1 MGEPGTKEILNL
13 VHVIKIRDLEPSETV
28 ARELALF
35 KISCQDGD
43 ARAQVMQFTEI
54 FRGKTVDVSKRSVT
68 VDVRRSDDAFVLG
81 GEAVERLRE
90 RVGRALVEAWRG
102 GGVVAAITVPV
113 GPDLDLSAV
122 VLAARRPEDRFACL
136 EQPERDGQVLA
147 TLGQAE
153 VIESRGANRFA
164 EVAARARELGRT
176 AVVDDPATDPDRPP
190 ASGPVFV
197 GGFAFAHDGG
207 SSPEWSGLA
216 PACLV
221 LPEVALS
228 RQDGEAR
235 MTLTAVVQPDD
246 DCKDVVERLV
256 QRAED
261 LKTTSIPLLDPDPVR
276 RTRVASAA
284 PPSHY
289 EQAVERAVERI
300 RSGELEKIVLARE
313 VRAHAPSPHDPGAV
327 LGALRELFPACYCW
341 CVGTPDAAFVGASPE
356 LLVRRDGQRASTV
369 ALAGT
374 TRRSADPAVDDHLGE
389 QLLGSA
395 KNRDEQAIV
404 ARRIELTLAPVSLWV
419 AAAAD
424 PVLVKVHNVQHL
436 ATPIRAQLA
445 DPVPAVELAGML
457 LPTPAVGGEPSG
469 AALPLIPALEGLDRG
484 WYAGAVGWTD
494 LAQDGEFCVALR
506 CALLRG
512 PVAHL
517 YAGCGIVRDS
527 VPAEELAETEV
538 KLEALLPLVS

>member
-1 MGEPGTKEILNL
+1 MLL
-13 VHVIKIRDLEPSETV
+13 
-28 ARELALF
+28 
-35 KISCQDGD
+35 C
-43 ARAQVMQFTEI
+43 
-54 FRGKTVDVSKRSVT
+54 VT

-90 RVGRALVEAWRG
+90 RVGRALVEARRG
-102 GGVVAAITVPV
+102 GGVVAAIRVPV
-113 GPDLDLSAV
+113 GPALDLSAA
-122 VLAARRPEDRFACL
+122 VLAARRPADRFACL

-147 TLGQAE
+147 ALGQAE
-153 VIESRGANRFA
+153 VIEARGANRFG

-228 RQDGEAR
+228 RQGGEAR
-235 MTLTAVVQPDD
+235 LTLTAVLQPDD
-246 DCKDVVERLV
+246 DGDEVVERLV
-256 QRAED
+256 RRSDELAP
-261 LKTTSIPLLDPDPVR
+261 TGMPLLDPDPVQ

-341 CVGTPDAAFVGASPE
+341 CVVTPDAAFVGASPE

-374 TRRSADPAVDDHLGE
+374 TRRSADPAVDDHLGQ

-404 ARRIELTLAPVSLWV
+404 ARRIERTLAPVSLWV
-419 AAAAD
+419 AAAGD

-445 DPVPAVELAGML
+445 DPVPTVELAGML
-457 LPTPAVGGEPSG
+457 HPTPAVGGEP
-469 AALPLIPALEGLDRG
+469 AEKALPLIPALEGLDRG
-484 WYAGAVGWTD
+484 WYAGPVGWTD
-494 LAQDGEFCVALR
+494 LAEDGEFCVALR

-512 PVAHL
+512 SVAHL
-517 YAGCGIVRDS
+517 YAGEGIVGDS
-527 VPAEELAETEV
+527 EPASELEANEA
-538 KLEALLPLVS
+538 KLQALLPLLS

>member
-1 MGEPGTKEILNL
+1 MLL
-13 VHVIKIRDLEPSETV
+13 
-28 ARELALF
+28 
-35 KISCQDGD
+35 C
-43 ARAQVMQFTEI
+43 
-54 FRGKTVDVSKRSVT
+54 VT

-90 RVGRALVEAWRG
+90 RVGRALVEARRG

-164 EVAARARELGRT
+164 EVAARARDLGR
-176 AVVDDPATDPDRPP
+176 AAFADDPAQDPDRPP
-190 ASGPVFV
+190 AAGPVFV

-207 SSPEWSGLA
+207 SSPEWSSLA
-216 PACLV
+216 PASLV
-221 LPEVALS
+221 LPELGLA
-228 RQDGEAR
+228 RHGGEAR
-235 MTLTAVVQPDD
+235 MTLCALVEPDD
-246 DCKDVVERLV
+246 HPDAVVERLLLRV
-256 QRAED
+256 GEVAPAGM
-261 LKTTSIPLLDPDPVR
+261 PLLDPDPVE

-300 RSGELEKIVLARE
+300 RAGELQKVVLARE
-313 VRAHAPSPHDPGAV
+313 VRAHAPAPHDPGAV

-374 TRRSADPAVDDHLGE
+374 TRRSADPAVDDHLGQ

-404 ARRIELTLAPVSLWV
+404 ARRIERTLAPVSLWV
-419 AAAAD
+419 AAAGD

-445 DPVPAVELAGML
+445 DPVPTVELAGML
-457 LPTPAVGGEPSG
+457 LPTPAVGGEPSE

-494 LAQDGEFCVALR
+494 LAEDGEFCVALR

-527 VPAEELAETEV
+527 VPEEELAETEV